1 MKTISRVLIT
11 AVAAPTLVLGLSSAA
26 LADSFYEADS
36 TFAGPKGA
44 GSTHVCSAA
53 FNDGFGFGGFGGF
66 GFGGFGRGGCDDHRG
81 PWIW

>member
-11 AVAAPTLVLGLSSAA
+11 AVAAPALVLGLSSAA

-53 FNDGFGFGGFGGF
+53 FDGGHFGFGFGFGGFGH
-66 GFGGFGRGGCDDHRG
+66 RGCDDRVG